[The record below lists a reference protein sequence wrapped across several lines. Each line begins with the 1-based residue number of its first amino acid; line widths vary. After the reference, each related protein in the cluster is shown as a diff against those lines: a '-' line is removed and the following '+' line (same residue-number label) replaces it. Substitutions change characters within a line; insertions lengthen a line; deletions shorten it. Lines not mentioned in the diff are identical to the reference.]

1 MKISPSSIWATATAK
16 KRDMSLTASRRK
28 QLQRQRDRALGW
40 CEVTVRVAA
49 EQAREVRNF
58 AAALPD
64 PEPPTDPRQ
73 LDLVEE
79 IERRL
84 AGGDGEVQD
93 DLFR

>member
-1 MKISPSSIWATATAK
+1 
-16 KRDMSLTASRRK
+16 MSLPASRRK

-49 EQAREVRNF
+49 TKAQDVRDF
-58 AAALPD
+58 AAALPE

-84 AGGDGEVQD
+84 AGNGEVQD
-93 DLFR
+93 DLFK